1 MHTLSQTS
9 LLCTLLSSSSQAP
22 TVESIEF
29 TLPPSGSTAASPS
42 KAGAGSKKVQ
52 MKVIPRCTPSNP
64 AGTAIKAPLDL
75 FTELFTSYFDRLN
88 RLLLSVDKKVKAD
101 PYNMAAV
108 HPSFYAC
115 LVESTR
121 LAYQIYFDRTADEEQ
136 KRMRYKTLNEWVT
149 RLMLSLDNIS
159 IPLIPDPDY
168 KGPLAPGDEGIDV
181 IADPT
186 LRLQRKSL
194 LNLALGIGAELGA
207 LISGSAT
214 DITAIASD
222 GAPLIADPTSL
233 SHAPWE
239 SSESTSPVRE
249 LLRLALPPARTE
261 DL

>member
-1 MHTLSQTS
+1 M
-9 LLCTLLSSSSQAP
+9 
-22 TVESIEF
+22 VESIDF
-29 TLPPSGSTAASPS
+29 TVPASNSAASPS
-42 KAGAGSKKVQ
+42 KAAAGPKKIS
-52 MKVIPRCTPSNP
+52 MKVVPRSTPSNP
-64 AGTAIKAPLDL
+64 HGTAIKAPLDL

-101 PYNMAAV
+101 PYNMATV
-108 HPSFYAC
+108 HPAFYAC
-115 LVESTR
+115 LIESTR
-121 LAYQIYFDRTADEEQ
+121 LAYQIYFDRTLDEEQ

-168 KGPLAPGDEGIDV
+168 NGPLAPGDENIDV

-214 DITAIASD
+214 EITAIPHGD
-222 GAPLIADPTSL
+222 GAPLIADPSSL
-233 SHAPWE
+233 AQAPWE
-239 SSESTSPVRE
+239 STESTSPVRE
-249 LLRLALPPARTE
+249 LLQLALPPATS
-261 DL
+261 DSK